1 MELLTYQNIPIS
13 YYLIVSLSVFIIG
26 IIGMLLNRKTIINFL
41 MSLELILLAANINFI
56 AFSAEIGDL
65 LGQIF
70 VLFIL
75 TVAAAE
81 VAIGIAILII
91 YFRMKGNIDAEEV
104 NLLRG

>member
-91 YFRMKGNIDAEEV
+91 YFRVKGNIDAEEV

>member
-1 MELLTYQNIPIS
+1 MELLTYQNIPIN

>member
-1 MELLTYQNIPIS
+1 MELLTYQDIPIN
-13 YYLIVSLSVFIIG
+13 YYIIVSISVFVIG
-26 IIGMLLNRKTIINFL
+26 IIGMLINRKTIINFL

-65 LGQIF
+65 VGQIF

-81 VAIGIAILII
+81 VAIAIAILIV
-91 YFRMKGNIDAEEV
+91 YFREKGSIDAEEI
-104 NLLRG
+104 NILRG